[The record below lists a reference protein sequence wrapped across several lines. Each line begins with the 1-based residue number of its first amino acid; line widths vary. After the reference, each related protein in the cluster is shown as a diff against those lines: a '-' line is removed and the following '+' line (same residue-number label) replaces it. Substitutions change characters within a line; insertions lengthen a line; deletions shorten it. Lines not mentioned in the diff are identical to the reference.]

1 MSWISFIPQHCPEG
15 GLIMTKARI
24 ILLAGLL
31 LLAGLSGLAGCRSAH
46 TTSAILYIDEQ
57 NYDKAVQVIHEGFQ
71 YRDDEPDAYYY
82 LGEAYSHL
90 AEEAVENDDFVEA
103 KTKYQAAYEAYQK
116 AETLDPK
123 GFTEKVEK
131 SLLYNYNNRVRQAS
145 LDWDSDFFEQ
155 AEGHMRL
162 AYTALPDSMA
172 PVKNIARM
180 KMQMSQDERFIDQ
193 QEELLTE
200 ALGLLDQ
207 VLAKNPEAYDLQ
219 LNKANVLAALGEK
232 EEAKLIFDTLL
243 AEHGDDTGL
252 LIDIANLAIDDQDYA
267 RAADFYVKVVDL
279 NEADT
284 DATNDANNKDMLVAA
299 GTWYGGNN
307 IGRFDDAI
315 AMLDRAADLEMAPL
329 ENTMLMRLR
338 TYYNYGKDVK
348 NKAEIEADPV
358 AKIELTDKANGL
370 FNRAVEIGIAMTNS
384 YSGNADGF
392 AYLSLAQLELGDIA
406 ASERNYQ
413 TSQELLP

>member
-1 MSWISFIPQHCPEG
+1 
-15 GLIMTKARI
+15 MTKARI

-90 AEEAVENDDFVEA
+90 AEEAVENNDFLEA
-103 KTKYQAAYEAYQK
+103 QTNYQAAYEAYQK

-123 GFTEKVEK
+123 EFTEKVEQ

-145 LDWDSDFFEQ
+145 LDWDEDYFEQ

-180 KMQMSQDERFIDQ
+180 KMQMSQDERYLDQ
-193 QEELLTE
+193 KEELLTE

-232 EEAKLIFDTLL
+232 EEAKEIFDTLL

-284 DATNDANNKDMLVAA
+284 DATNDANNKEMLVAA
-299 GTWYGGNN
+299 GTWYGDNN

-315 AMLDRAADLEMAPL
+315 AMLDRAADLEMAPM

-338 TYYNYGKDVK
+338 TYYNYGKSVK
-348 NKAEIEADPV
+348 NQADTEADPV
-358 AKIELTDKANGL
+358 AKTELTDKANGL
-370 FNRAVEIGIAMTNS
+370 FNRAVEIGIAMTNTF
-384 YSGNADGF
+384 SGNSDGF
-392 AYLSLAQLELGDIA
+392 MFLSMAQLELGDFA

-413 TSQELLP
+413 TSQELMP